1 MVHLVK
7 SKRITQQNTQQ
18 SNAAAPAAPPAPT
31 TTEPAGISAEQL
43 SSVSRAADPLVQ
55 HLQSL
60 GLNASQAEQQVDLMR
75 RMLRTNE
82 MQDLFSNPDQLSS
95 MLQSNP
101 ALQGMMQDNPELSR
115 MLNNREEMQ
124 RMMRIMAD
132 PELSRTFLRG
142 MDLQMSNAEAHGA
155 FSQMAS
161 ASASV
166 NRMMEQMA
174 NDAAEEV
181 DRSRGTP
188 NPFAAMFQNE
198 AGQAAQAGQAGQTPP
213 FSSLPPQL
221 SPEMERV
228 MQDMLGNPAMREI
241 LLQQWQSQMRDN
253 PMLRQLAESN
263 PAMAQLFEDPDRM
276 RAYLEALGD
285 PETRAAMQ
293 RVSQAL
299 ARVDPTAFGVGGGA
313 MPGAA
318 FSQLQPPSP
327 PSNPEV
333 DYATQLQQLH
343 DMGFWDR
350 EANIRALVATFGN
363 VNAAV
368 ERLLA
373 NP

>member
-1 MVHLVK
+1 M
-7 SKRITQQNTQQ
+7 
-18 SNAAAPAAPPAPT
+18 AAG
-31 TTEPAGISAEQL
+31 AG
-43 SSVSRAADPLVQ
+43 
-55 HLQSL
+55 
-60 GLNASQAEQQVDLMR
+60 
-75 RMLRTNE
+75 
-82 MQDLFSNPDQLSS
+82 
-95 MLQSNP
+95 
-101 ALQGMMQDNPELSR
+101 
-115 MLNNREEMQ
+115 
-124 RMMRIMAD
+124 
-132 PELSRTFLRG
+132 
-142 MDLQMSNAEAHGA
+142 
-155 FSQMAS
+155 
-161 ASASV
+161 SV
-166 NRMMEQMA
+166 NIMMEQRA
-174 NDAAEEV
+174 NEAAEEV

-188 NPFAAMFQNE
+188 NGFAAMFQNQG
-198 AGQAAQAGQAGQTPP
+198 GQVGQTPTNQDTAAGGLP

-253 PMLRQLAESN
+253 PMLRQLAQSN

-299 ARVDPTAFGVGGGA
+299 ARVDPTAFGAGVGA
-313 MPGAA
+313 TSGAA
-318 FSQLQPPSP
+318 FSQFQPPSP